1 MIRILWGRNPAH
13 GANTMNE
20 EIKSIAVQYG
30 LDALAWLITIV
41 VTTYAAPAAKRALD
55 AIEDSKKRDAIKA
68 AALGL
73 YKFVEAV
80 TSKTANKYDDK
91 AAELYAVFVREIGR
105 SPTESEKRNI
115 KQSLALAKFDQQ
127 FPSASAKDRAMFA
140 DVLAS
145 TAAEDHLPEASQ
157 RLVKRAGSIQTGE
170 VDGNAGSVRLTRPAP
185 MPSQSAASQEARAA
199 RRAREQADMDRHTE
213 KWRGTPIVDGSRPVV
228 DDRDLPTPK
237 TAAPA
242 QVTPAAHTAPYD
254 AD

>member
-1 MIRILWGRNPAH
+1 
-13 GANTMNE
+13 MNE
-20 EIKSIAVQYG
+20 EIKSIAMQYG

-41 VTTYAAPAAKRALD
+41 VTTYIAPAAKRALD

-73 YKFVEAV
+73 YKFVEAI
-80 TSKTANKYDDK
+80 TSKTTNKYDDK
-91 AAELYAVFVREIGR
+91 AAELYGIFVREIGR

-127 FPSASAKDRAMFA
+127 FPNASTKDRAMFA

-157 RLVKRAGSIQTGE
+157 RLVKRAGAVSSGDA
-170 VDGNAGSVRLTRPAP
+170 DGNTGSVRLTRPAP

-199 RRAREQADMDRHTE
+199 RRAREQADMDRYAE
-213 KWRGTPIVDGSRPVV
+213 KWHGTPIVDGSRPVV
-228 DDRDLPTPK
+228 DDRDLPASK
-237 TAAPA
+237 SAAPA
-242 QVTPAAHTAPYD
+242 SVAPATHTAPYD